1 MRKTLLRA
9 ETVPQVGDMPAEP
22 LRLRNY
28 QKPADPMADADDE
41 AVAAYL
47 LDLMIAA
54 RRMAANRGIQLSRLS
69 DRRGSGRIPAADA
82 WPLRRR
88 AKGHRRQAL
97 RVTPPEED

>member
-54 RRMAANRGIQLSRLS
+54 RRMAANRGFSFLAYLTGVAAEESRMLTL
-69 DRRGSGRIPAADA
+69 GRSAAGQ
-82 WPLRRR
+82 
-88 AKGHRRQAL
+88 KGTTDKR
-97 RVTPPEED
+97 